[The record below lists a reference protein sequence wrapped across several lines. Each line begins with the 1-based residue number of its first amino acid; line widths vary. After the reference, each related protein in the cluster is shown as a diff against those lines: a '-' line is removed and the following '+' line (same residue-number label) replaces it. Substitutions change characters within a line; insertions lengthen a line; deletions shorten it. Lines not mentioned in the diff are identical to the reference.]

1 MQMRHGMPPL
11 QLALDHGILPSLSS
25 DVDTNMTADMFSLMR
40 GAFCLQRALLNE
52 RYLAMEPNLPPLL
65 TCHQILEMATIA
77 GAAAA
82 GLDHKVGTLTPGKED
97 DIIVLDARALS
108 CVPMNNAPG
117 TVVTRMDTSNV
128 KHVFIAGQ
136 LRKGDGK
143 LVDVDVDRLRHR
155 IEASRDAVLAR
166 IQAVPIP
173 IDSLHSAPGY
183 TPSFLGSCCI
193 AEEYGARP

>member
-1 MQMRHGMPPL
+1 
-11 QLALDHGILPSLSS
+11 
-25 DVDTNMTADMFSLMR
+25 MTADMFSLMR

-52 RYLAMEPNLPPLL
+52 RSLAMEPNLPPLL
-65 TCHQILEMATIA
+65 TCHQVLEMATSA

-82 GLDHKVGTLTPGKED
+82 GLDHKVGTLTPGKEA

-136 LRKGDGK
+136 LRKWNGQLVG
-143 LVDVDVDRLRHR
+143 VDVARLRHR

-166 IQAVPIP
+166 IQAVPLP
-173 IDSLHSAPGY
+173 IDGLHSAPGY